1 MSQDFPKRLIRAR
14 EVEARTGY
22 GTTTL
27 RGLVKRGDF
36 PEPVR
41 LGEGPTSPR
50 VWDEAAVD
58 RWIEDRLRAGSR
70 RAA

>member
-1 MSQDFPKRLIRAR
+1 MNNASKRLIRGR
-14 EVEARTGY
+14 EVEKKTGY

-27 RGLVKRGDF
+27 RSKVKRGEF

-50 VWDEAAVD
+50 VWDEAEVD
-58 RWIEDRLRAGSR
+58 RWIEDRLRAGRER